1 MMKNKTLSVMLLG
14 LLSMLYAEIFS
25 GASQRWFI
33 NPFGVLYTYPL
44 YMLHTVF
51 FLSIAIRYQKTSIRQ
66 LYFFGILF
74 GLYEAVIT
82 KVLWQ
87 GYMHESGPALGMI
100 LEVAALEFP
109 ILTFFWHPIFSF
121 MLLLLTYQ
129 ILSGYVLSDH
139 VKIMTPSKGRSI
151 LAFVM
156 LIAIS
161 TFILSGNQ
169 QNLIN
174 AL

>member
-1 MMKNKTLSVMLLG
+1 MLF
-14 LLSMLYAEIFS
+14 AEIFS
-25 GASQRWFI
+25 GASQLWFI

-51 FLSIAIRYQKTSIRQ
+51 FLSIAIKYQKTSIRQ

-87 GYMHESGPALGMI
+87 GYMHESGPALGTF
-100 LEVAALEFP
+100 LGVAVIEFP

-121 MLLLLTYQ
+121 ILPELTYQ
-129 ILSGYVLSDH
+129 I
-139 VKIMTPSKGRSI
+139 
-151 LAFVM
+151 
-156 LIAIS
+156 
-161 TFILSGNQ
+161 
-169 QNLIN
+169 
-174 AL
+174 